1 EGDPS
6 VDPNLYNLDPNY
18 TDASKLS
25 DFYQIIRANK
35 SGTNWYQEIFS
46 PAPMTNNNIS
56 VSGGGDQGN
65 FFLSLNYLN
74 QQGTLMET
82 YLKRYT
88 IRANTQFNVNENIRI
103 GENLAYSISQ

>member
-1 EGDPS
+1 
-6 VDPNLYNLDPNY
+6 
-18 TDASKLS
+18 
-25 DFYQIIRANK
+25 NK

-103 GENLAYSISQ
+103 GENLAYSISQNPQMSNTLNSVSAIGMSYRMQPI